1 MGHNAL
7 QFLSFYC
14 LYTPHFTSTSHTR
27 PSYQSRYRFVTQT
40 AVGSIHPS
48 LSSPELRLVRCSRH
62 QQGPPKPTRIGG
74 TCMGKSIGFELIN
87 QYISTLASCGALF
100 EDYYEQLHLR

>member
-27 PSYQSRYRFVTQT
+27 PSYQRRYCLVTQT
-40 AVGSIHPS
+40 AVGIHHH
-48 LSSPELRLVRCSRH
+48 LTPELRLVRCSRH
-62 QQGPPKPTRIGG
+62 QQGPPKPTRIGA
-74 TCMGKSIGFELIN
+74 CMDKSIGFDWIN
-87 QYISTLASCGALF
+87 QY
-100 EDYYEQLHLR
+100 

>member
-27 PSYQSRYRFVTQT
+27 PSHQSRYRFVTQT
-40 AVGSIHPS
+40 AVGSIHHHFT
-48 LSSPELRLVRCSRH
+48 PELRLVRCSRH
-62 QQGPPKPTRIGG
+62 QQGPPKPTRIG
-74 TCMGKSIGFELIN
+74 TCMGKTGIGFDRIN

-100 EDYYEQLHLR
+100 ED

>member
-27 PSYQSRYRFVTQT
+27 PSYQRRYCFVTQT
-40 AVGSIHPS
+40 AVGIHHHFT
-48 LSSPELRLVRCSRH
+48 PELRLVRCSRH
-62 QQGPPKPTRIGG
+62 QQGRRQSQQGL
-74 TCMGKSIGFELIN
+74 ELAWVKVLAFDRIN
-87 QYISTLASCGALF
+87 QY
-100 EDYYEQLHLR
+100 